1 MKRVSIK
8 IHGLVQGVFFRD
20 NTQKQARALSV
31 NGWVKN
37 NEDGSVSAIFEG
49 ESGAVDKIIA
59 WCHKGPDSAQVG
71 KVDVT
76 EEKQTSEFTS
86 FEILY

>member
-1 MKRVSIK
+1 MKRVKLK

-20 NTQKQARALSV
+20 NTQKQAKALGV

-37 NEDGSVSAIFEG
+37 NEDGTVSAVFEG
-49 ESGAVDKIIA
+49 GESAVDKIVE

-71 KVDVT
+71 KVEVS
-76 EEKQTSEFTS
+76 EEESTGEFDN
-86 FEILY
+86 FVIR